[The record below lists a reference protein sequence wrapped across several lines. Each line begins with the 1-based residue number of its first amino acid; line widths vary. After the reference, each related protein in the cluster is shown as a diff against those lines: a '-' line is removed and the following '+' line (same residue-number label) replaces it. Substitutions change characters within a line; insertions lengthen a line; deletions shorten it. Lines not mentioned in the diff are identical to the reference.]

1 MAHTQ
6 PHARALDCTH
16 QSSRGVTTA
25 ARDTTRHGHTS
36 VSRRL
41 ERRLC
46 RKTPPP
52 LDLISSCGLTVG
64 VVLEVCDGAFCLCLG
79 EALLSLWHRN
89 GHDYGR
95 PVTHSSPALPAP
107 QGSSSTAR
115 CFAPL
120 LINSVGLKP
129 IYLSRCSLLGAVLGC
144 QRLKRRVL
152 AQKKCCAVVE
162 GEAWA
167 VAV

>member
-6 PHARALDCTH
+6 PHARALNCTH
-16 QSSRGVTTA
+16 QSSKGVTTA
-25 ARDTTRHGHTS
+25 ARDTTRHDTAILPCPAGLKGDC
-36 VSRRL
+36 V
-41 ERRLC
+41 ER
-46 RKTPPP
+46 PSPP

-115 CFAPL
+115 CLTPL
-120 LINSVGLKP
+120 LIS
-129 IYLSRCSLLGAVLGC
+129 
-144 QRLKRRVL
+144 
-152 AQKKCCAVVE
+152 
-162 GEAWA
+162 
-167 VAV
+167 